1 MVKIGSSLH
10 KIESSVTKPTNA
22 HVISFFLILL
32 SIYGILSAI
41 KLPNN
46 QMISMLIF
54 ASTVAG
60 TLLFWNFRLAFAL
73 GGVGILMAS
82 KILSLDLMIDYMS
95 LDVVVFLVSMMIIV
109 ETMERTG
116 IFHATGNYL
125 VKISNNNPRR
135 LIVSFMLLAALLAAM
150 IDEVTAILIIGTIV
164 IETCQSLKLE
174 LKPFMLSTVFAINI
188 GSAATVLGNPVGV
201 LIAFKAGLSF
211 EDFLFWA
218 TPIALLSLGATILI
232 TLTYFRK
239 QLVSLNSPFD
249 SQMQTQPGW
258 KIDRRSFLT
267 LSLFLL
273 TLILVGLH
281 VRLENYLNLERN
293 TLLLAIP
300 FVAAA
305 LALTI
310 EHKEAKEIVEGG
322 VDWWTLLFFMFLF
335 AKTATLEETGVINL
349 VASNIMN
356 IAGQNELILSMI
368 LTWPMM
374 FLSGTID
381 NVPLIAALIPVVHTI
396 EQNGITVYP
405 YWWTIL
411 FVGCFGGNMTLVG
424 STANVVA
431 LGLMEKK
438 IGNSIGFME
447 WFKIGFVVCVIT
459 LAIAQLMILLVQP
472 HPI

>member
-10 KIESSVTKPTNA
+10 RIESSVTRPTNA
-22 HVISFFLILL
+22 HAISFFLILF
-32 SIYGILSAI
+32 SIYVVLSTVR
-41 KLPNN
+41 LPVN
-46 QMISMLIF
+46 QMISVLVF
-54 ASTVAG
+54 SSTVAG

-73 GGVGILMAS
+73 GGVGLLMAS
-82 KILSLDLMIDYMS
+82 RILSLDLMVDYMS

-116 IFHATGNYL
+116 IFHAMGDYL
-125 VKISNNNPRR
+125 VKISNSNPRR

-150 IDEVTAILIIGTIV
+150 IDEVTAILIIGTVV
-164 IETCQSLKLE
+164 IETCQRLKLE
-174 LKPFMLSTVFAINI
+174 LKPFMLSAVFAINI

-218 TPIALLSLGATILI
+218 TPIAIVCLGVTILI
-232 TLTYFRK
+232 TLVYFRK
-239 QLVSLNSPFD
+239 QLASLSDGSSFMT
-249 SQMQTQPGW
+249 STQPGW
-258 KIDRRSFLT
+258 KKDRKSL
-267 LSLFLL
+267 LSLCLFLF

-281 VRLENYLNLERN
+281 VRLEGFLNLERN

-300 FVAAA
+300 FMAAA
-305 LALTI
+305 LALTVH
-310 EHKEAKEIVEGG
+310 HKEAKEIVEGG

-335 AKTATLEETGVINL
+335 AKTATLEETGVIDL
-349 VASNIMN
+349 LAGNIVR
-356 IAGQNELILSMI
+356 IAGQNEFVLSSI
-368 LTWPMM
+368 LTWPMA

-396 EQNGITVYP
+396 EQSGIVVYP
-405 YWWTIL
+405 YWWIIL

-424 STANVVA
+424 STANIVA

-438 IGNSIGFME
+438 VGTSIGFFE
-447 WFKIGFVVCVIT
+447 WFKIGFIICIVT
-459 LAIAQLMILLVQP
+459 LAIAQLLILLMQP